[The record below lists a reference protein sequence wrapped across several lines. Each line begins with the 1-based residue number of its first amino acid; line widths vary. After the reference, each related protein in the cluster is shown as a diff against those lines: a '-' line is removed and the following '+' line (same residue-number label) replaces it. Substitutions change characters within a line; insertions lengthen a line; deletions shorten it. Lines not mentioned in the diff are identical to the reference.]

1 MDQTGRHAEDV
12 RAFWNKRAGLG
23 QWAGTRDVIVK
34 EIEMRAIAGYVQDGM
49 DILEIG
55 CGNGITAIEI
65 ARRFEVDVLGID
77 NAEEMVDAAKKL
89 MTGQEL
95 RGRLAFEVGDIQ
107 EVSVIGRR
115 FDMIYTE
122 RVIIN
127 LPDWQT
133 QRQAITNICGLL
145 EEGGLFVMCENSQNG
160 LDRIN
165 SLRREIGLESITTPW
180 HNRYLLDT
188 ELSQLDIPGIRLER
202 VNFYSSTYYFL
213 SRIINAWIASNEGKE
228 PDYEAPINQLALRLP
243 AVVGDFGQGRI
254 WLWRRRMS

>member
-1 MDQTGRHAEDV
+1 
-12 RAFWNKRAGLG
+12 
-23 QWAGTRDVIVK
+23 
-34 EIEMRAIAGYVQDGM
+34 
-49 DILEIG
+49 
-55 CGNGITAIEI
+55 
-65 ARRFEVDVLGID
+65 
-77 NAEEMVDAAKKL
+77 
-89 MTGQEL
+89 
-95 RGRLAFEVGDIQ
+95 
-107 EVSVIGRR
+107 
-115 FDMIYTE
+115 
-122 RVIIN
+122 
-127 LPDWQT
+127 
-133 QRQAITNICGLL
+133 
-145 EEGGLFVMCENSQNG
+145 MCENSQNG

-188 ELSQLDIPGIRLER
+188 ELSQLDIPGVRLER